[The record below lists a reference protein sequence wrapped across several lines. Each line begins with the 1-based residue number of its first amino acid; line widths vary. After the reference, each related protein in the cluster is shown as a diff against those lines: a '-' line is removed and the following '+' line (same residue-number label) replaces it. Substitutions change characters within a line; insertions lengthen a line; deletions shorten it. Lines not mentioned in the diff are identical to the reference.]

1 MGELVHVGAVREMSV
16 GELVHVGAVRE
27 MGLWVNWYM

>member
-1 MGELVHVGAVREMSV
+1 MGELVHVGAVREMSL

-27 MGLWVNWYM
+27 MSLWVNWYM